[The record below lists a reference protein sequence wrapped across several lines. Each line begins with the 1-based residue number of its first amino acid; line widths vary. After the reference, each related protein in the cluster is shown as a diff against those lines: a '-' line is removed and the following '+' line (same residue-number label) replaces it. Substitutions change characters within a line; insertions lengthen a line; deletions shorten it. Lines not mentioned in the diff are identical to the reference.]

1 MDSFAR
7 GLKNAAK
14 LIEDGTLDSLVK
26 VSSNASLRALLFLC
40 VYQFCQSVNFPAS
53 VAFSAEAG
61 ILKNAILGCTYLLRS
76 LFLIRLTGILFISK

>member
-26 VSSNASLRALLFLC
+26 VSVKWLSSYCLILSYYEKIKFFL
-40 VYQFCQSVNFPAS
+40 VTQL
-53 VAFSAEAG
+53 EH
-61 ILKNAILGCTYLLRS
+61 ITR
-76 LFLIRLTGILFISK
+76 FIIWLAP

>member
-26 VSSNASLRALLFLC
+26 VSFFFLH
-40 VYQFCQSVNFPAS
+40 SWNM
-53 VAFSAEAG
+53 
-61 ILKNAILGCTYLLRS
+61 
-76 LFLIRLTGILFISK
+76 